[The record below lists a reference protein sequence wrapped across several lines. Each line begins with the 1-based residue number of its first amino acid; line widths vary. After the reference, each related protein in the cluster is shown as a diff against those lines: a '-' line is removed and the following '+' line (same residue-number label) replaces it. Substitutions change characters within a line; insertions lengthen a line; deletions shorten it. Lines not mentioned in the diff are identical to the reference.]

1 MDAAHDHGVPVGD
14 AAAVEVLFCSTSR
27 NVVQLDCRAA
37 AGAGAGWPFM
47 MRLGLPPHAAWSAAA
62 ERVLMR
68 WAEQSTIVSMEIRV
82 GHALGR
88 VRLSDGE
95 AAVLLEVTGAGSVFH

>member
-1 MDAAHDHGVPVGD
+1 MDAAPDGVPAGD
-14 AAAVEVLFCSTSR
+14 SGAVEVLFCSTSR

-47 MRLGLPPHAAWSAAA
+47 MRLGLPAHAAWSAAA
-62 ERVLMR
+62 ERALMR
-68 WAEQSTIVSMEIRV
+68 WADRSAIVLMEIRV
-82 GHALGR
+82 GHGQGM